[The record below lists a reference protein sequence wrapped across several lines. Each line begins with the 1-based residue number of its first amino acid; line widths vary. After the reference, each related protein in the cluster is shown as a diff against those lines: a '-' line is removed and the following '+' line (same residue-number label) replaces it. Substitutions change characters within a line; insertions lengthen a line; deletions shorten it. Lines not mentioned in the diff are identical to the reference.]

1 MSRIEVPST
10 KSSLLRLRSNLS
22 FLEVGRDLLKQKRD
36 VLSES
41 LLALHRDSAEARRRV
56 EARLSEAYDVLGA
69 AHAALGR
76 DGVERAVLAAT
87 PCPGPRVR
95 ERSLMGVVVPVVQLE
110 ETAVT
115 HPLVAAPG
123 ERGAAADAT
132 AVQLRTLVPSLGELA
147 ELETS
152 CERLANEL
160 ARTQRKLNAL
170 ELLHIPAHRATIRFI
185 ADQLEERDREGLF
198 QLKRVKAL
206 ARTR

>member
-1 MSRIEVPST
+1 MSRIAVPST

-22 FLEVGRDLLKQKRD
+22 FLEVGRELLKQKRD

-41 LLALHRDSAEARRRV
+41 LLALHRDSADARRRV
-56 EARLSEAYDVLGA
+56 EARLFEAYDVLGA
-69 AHAALGR
+69 AHVALGR
-76 DGVERAVLAAT
+76 DGIERAALAAT

-110 ETAVT
+110 EVEGT
-115 HPLVAAPG
+115 HPLVGAPG

-132 AVQLRTLVPSLGELA
+132 ALRLRTLVPALAELA

-206 ARTR
+206 ARMR